1 MNVKD
6 IMTQEVVSISPET
19 PVSEIARLLYNYKI
33 SGVPVV
39 SEGKIVGIVTEEDL
53 VMRDAIIKEPH
64 VLNMFGSV
72 FYLGNRSEFNDEM
85 RHVLATTAAEL
96 MNNRVVTIPETATIE
111 QLASLMVKHEINP
124 VPVVDEV
131 GQLSG
136 IVSRADII
144 RLMVLE
150 NDEGVNLGET
160 ASDVASGEAANGGN
174 TEA

>member
-6 IMTQEVVSISPET
+6 IMTQDVLSISPET

-33 SGVPVV
+33 SGLPVV
-39 SEGKIVGIVTEEDL
+39 SNNKVVGIVTEEDL
-53 VMRDAIIKEPH
+53 IMRDAIIKEPH
-64 VLNMFGSV
+64 VINLLDSV
-72 FYLGNRSEFNDEM
+72 FYLGNRHQFNEEM

-96 MNNRVVTIPETATIE
+96 MTNRVVTIPETATVE

-124 VPVVDEV
+124 VPVVNAS

-150 NDEGVNLGET
+150 NDEGVGLGET
-160 ASDVASGEAANGGN
+160 ASDVASGEATSGGN